1 MHWGSGLS
9 QSSPMVPS
17 LIMCELAD
25 LIEERVGSAEG
36 LGPALQLAAWW
47 SDCLTD
53 QTGRLCTRG
62 SGRNLGWSVVRGR
75 ASGRSWR
82 EGGGASFGVRT
93 DELYYS

>member
-47 SDCLTD
+47 SDCPTDLLTD
-53 QTGRLCTRG
+53 
-62 SGRNLGWSVVRGR
+62 
-75 ASGRSWR
+75 
-82 EGGGASFGVRT
+82 
-93 DELYYS
+93 